1 MDFASQFPAIL
12 PEIRGTWDC
21 GKQRVS
27 CPINCRLQCL
37 EVSDSMG
44 MEVRLALGLIASS
57 PGQPSAGAGYAE
69 NRFRCSLR
77 RSMLSLLPWH
87 PGPPQRM
94 PLLSSLGGS
103 DWGGQQPLKWPPH
116 LGLIY
121 LAATLPV
128 LAGSSR

>member
-69 NRFRCSLR
+69 NRFCCSL
-77 RSMLSLLPWH
+77 
-87 PGPPQRM
+87 
-94 PLLSSLGGS
+94 
-103 DWGGQQPLKWPPH
+103 
-116 LGLIY
+116 
-121 LAATLPV
+121 
-128 LAGSSR
+128 